1 MLFSILK
8 KGRLKNSNGL
18 LDGLRYMASIREQK
32 LSADLDIGF

>member
-18 LDGLRYMASIREQK
+18 SDGLYYMAILEPK
-32 LSADLDIGF
+32 TGG